1 MAKKVLELMR
11 PFSPVD
17 QALLL
22 SFFTQGSPSSLRIPR
37 AVAYHVLTGS
47 TVSPV
52 CLAYS
57 SFHILLI
64 CPLGELRSSST
75 RPIDRRAVPP

>member
-1 MAKKVLELMR
+1 MAKKVLELAR
-11 PFSPVD
+11 PFSPAD

-47 TVSPV
+47 TISPV
-52 CLAYS
+52 CLAWS
-57 SFHILLI
+57 SSHILLI
-64 CPLGELRSSST
+64 CLLGELRSSST
-75 RPIDRRAVPP
+75 RPINRRAVQP